1 MFETSIG
8 PTGQLKGF
16 LRPETAQGI
25 FVNFKRL
32 LEFNGGK
39 LPFAA
44 AQIGQAFRNEIAPRS
59 GLLRVREFTLA
70 EIEHFVNPNDK
81 SHPKFTDIANVLL
94 NLFPREDQITTK
106 KTVKMTI
113 GEAVAKGMVAN
124 ETLGYFIART
134 FLFLTSAGIKKEKL
148 RFRQHLLNEMAHYAQ
163 DCWDAE
169 IQCSYGW
176 VECVGIADR
185 SCYDLGAHSQ
195 ATGIPL
201 SAFVE
206 FEDGPKEIEVLN
218 LKLNKSKIG
227 QTFSANSK
235 SKAIMQ
241 YLSELD
247 EPSALKLKDE
257 LSNNKS
263 TLITL
268 NSEKYEITSDMVA
281 FENQK
286 KRITGQ
292 QITPGVIEPSF
303 GIGRILYALLE
314 HAYWCRDN
322 SEQRHVLSLAPT
334 IAPVKVSILPLMKN
348 AALTPFIPEI
358 VNLLT
363 LNGISSKVDDVGQSI
378 GKRYART
385 DEIGIPY
392 GITIDFQTV
401 KDNTVTVRERDSMS
415 QIRVLIVE
423 VSVLLQR
430 LINGVTTWNQVQEK
444 YPKIEPID

>member
-1 MFETSIG
+1 
-8 PTGQLKGF
+8 
-16 LRPETAQGI
+16 
-25 FVNFKRL
+25 
-32 LEFNGGK
+32 
-39 LPFAA
+39 
-44 AQIGQAFRNEIAPRS
+44 
-59 GLLRVREFTLA
+59 
-70 EIEHFVNPNDK
+70 
-81 SHPKFTDIANVLL
+81 
-94 NLFPREDQITTK
+94 
-106 KTVKMTI
+106 MTI

-257 LSNNKS
+257 LSNSTS

-281 FENQK
+281 FEHQK

-314 HAYWCRDN
+314 HAYRCREN

-348 AALTPFIPEI
+348 ATLAPFVPEI

-401 KDNTVTVRERDSMS
+401 QDNTVTVRERDSMS
-415 QIRVLIVE
+415 QVRVLIAE
-423 VSVLLQR
+423 VSGLLQR
-430 LINGVTTWNQVQEK
+430 LINGVTTWIQVQEK
-444 YPKIEPID
+444 YPKIEPIQE